1 LVLKVLFA
9 GTPEFA
15 TVCLRAVV
23 ESPHAVVGVLT
34 QPDRPAGRGLAQAQS
49 SVKRFATANNIE
61 VAQPANLADLGFL
74 DRLPASQ
81 RPDIILVVAY
91 GLILPQRLLTAP
103 RHGAINVHASL
114 LPRWRGAA
122 PIQRALLAGDRVSG
136 VSIMQMDAGLDTGPV
151 LLQEAIAIADTD
163 TAGFLHDRLAGLG
176 AALAVRTLDTLERG
190 ELFAIPQASEGVTY
204 AAKIRKEETVLDWR
218 QSAEMLFRKVRAFSP
233 APGARTRLRDIEI
246 KILGCSPTA
255 ERGAPGIVLD
265 ADPDGLLVG
274 CGDGALR
281 VTELQRS
288 GGKRLATA
296 EFLRGLP
303 LSVGDRFEV

>member
-1 LVLKVLFA
+1 MLNVLFA
-9 GTPEFA
+9 GTPDFA
-15 TVCLRAVV
+15 AVCLRALV

-34 QPDRPAGRGLAQAQS
+34 QPDRPAGRGLAQTQS
-49 SVKRFATANNIE
+49 SVKRFATASNIQ
-61 VAQPANLADLGFL
+61 VAQPASLADLGFL

-91 GLILPQRLLTAP
+91 GLILPQRLLAAP
-103 RHGAINVHASL
+103 RYGAINVHASL

-136 VSIMQMDAGLDTGPV
+136 VSIMQMDAGLDTGPI

-163 TAGFLHDRLAGLG
+163 TAGLLHDRLAGLG
-176 AALAVRTLDTLERG
+176 AALAIRTLDKLERG
-190 ELFAIPQASEGVTY
+190 GLFAIPQASQGVTY

-218 QSAEMLFRKVRAFSP
+218 QSAEMLFRQVRAFSP
-233 APGARTRLRDIEI
+233 TPGARTRLRDIEI
-246 KILGCSPTA
+246 KILGCSPTT

-265 ADPDGLLVG
+265 SDPDGLLVG

-281 VTELQRS
+281 VTQLQRS

-303 LSVGDRFEV
+303 VSAGDRFEV